1 MEIKDSENQEKLLTL
16 NIKLINNNIY
26 KIQINKSECVG
37 NLKTMI
43 QNVIKLCNN
52 KRLYKFPLLAK
63 DCYIQVDN

>member
-1 MEIKDSENQEKLLTL
+1 MEIQDSENQEKPLTL

-43 QNVIKLCNN
+43 QNVMILCNN
-52 KRLYKFPLLAK
+52 KR
-63 DCYIQVDN
+63 